1 MNNGETVAIGWIDNG
16 LVHGSFML
24 SLLRIFRQSQNTE
37 NPVTN
42 IFRASGLSLGS
53 NRDNVIDAW
62 SKEQTDWLLWIDSD
76 MSPTFDNFIK
86 LKEKANK
93 DTAPVVTGIYFAVD
107 HIDSSKL
114 PTTRLALDSD
124 FSINLDN
131 EELQPINWAGLGF
144 ILIHKD
150 VIKKI
155 KETFGEDVRIHQQ
168 DIPDNTVPSDDGPF
182 FKKIAQSGIRPY
194 VCAQV
199 IVPHIKYIPVDLN
212 YHLMVSKQDQ

>member
-1 MNNGETVAIGWIDNG
+1 MNSGETVAIGWIDNG

-24 SLLRIFRQSQNTE
+24 GLLEIVMKSQNTD

-42 IFRASGLSLGS
+42 IFRSSGLNLGH
-53 NRDNVIDAW
+53 NRDKVIDCW

-76 MSPTFDNFIK
+76 MSPTFDHFIK
-86 LKEKANK
+86 LKEKADK
-93 DTAPVVTGIYFAVD
+93 DTAPVVSGIYFVVERVNN
-107 HIDSSKL
+107 SNL
-114 PTTRLALDSD
+114 PSTRLCLGSD

-155 KETFGEDVRIHQQ
+155 KETFGEGVRIHQQ
-168 DIPDNTVPSDDGPF
+168 DIPNNTVASDDMPF
-182 FKKIAQSGIRPY
+182 FEKIADCGIRPY
-194 VCAQV
+194 VCTQV
-199 IVPHIKYIPVDLN
+199 IVPHIKSIPIDLD
-212 YHLMVSKQDQ
+212 YHLMVSKQEQ